1 MRKTIKILGMSCQH
15 CVATVTKVLCKLGGI
30 KDVDVDLATGIVTFE
45 EVSPVDMELLRTRIS
60 EAGYEVG

>member
-1 MRKTIKILGMSCQH
+1 MKRTIKIIGMTCQH

-30 KDVDVDLATGIVTFE
+30 KNVDVDLETGIATFE
-45 EVSPVDMELLRTRIS
+45 EVTPVDMELLRTRIR